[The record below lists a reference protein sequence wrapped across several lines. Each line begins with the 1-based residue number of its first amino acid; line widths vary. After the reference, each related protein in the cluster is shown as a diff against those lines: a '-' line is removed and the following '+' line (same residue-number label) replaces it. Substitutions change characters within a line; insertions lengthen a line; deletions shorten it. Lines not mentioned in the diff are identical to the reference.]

1 MTFLCLKA
9 WTQTGKKSTLAILI
23 NHKIIKC
30 EEMGMLQDQKDHV
43 LKKENTHSHVSSV
56 VFWDPSDV
64 SSHMSHYI
72 DSSGR

>member
-1 MTFLCLKA
+1 MA

-23 NHKIIKC
+23 NHKS
-30 EEMGMLQDQKDHV
+30 EEMGMLQDQKDYV
-43 LKKENTHSHVSSV
+43 LKKGVTHSHVSSV

-72 DSSGR
+72 DSCGR

>member
-1 MTFLCLKA
+1 
-9 WTQTGKKSTLAILI
+9 
-23 NHKIIKC
+23 
-30 EEMGMLQDQKDHV
+30 MLQDQKDHV